1 MENFDA
7 DDMGL
12 KDPDTHKKLKRCQIV
27 NVVLVVAITVLVLVL
42 CIVLPLAIYHYNCRY
57 IADGFLSDDDNSC
70 SSVTS
75 ITSTNDS
82 TPESSPAT
90 QAAWRMS
97 SSWEAGTFVGY
108 RLLTASSLLPKVL
121 LLEATDRI
129 GGRLYSENL
138 PGIDFNV
145 AELGGMRYINNTQ
158 PYITKIIEELGIDHK
173 EFLMAEENDE
183 RPYMFRDLFVQQ
195 KNLREAG
202 KAYQLKP
209 EEQDKTPDELSE

>member
-1 MENFDA
+1 MCEDN
-7 DDMGL
+7 DDKGCSPVSVNPISPQRVVQPCNVS
-12 KDPDTHKKLKRCQIV
+12 DEFEDVEDVIIV
-27 NVVLVVAITVLVLVL
+27 GGG
-42 CIVLPLAIYHYNCRY
+42 P
-57 IADGFLSDDDNSC
+57 
-70 SSVTS
+70 
-75 ITSTNDS
+75 
-82 TPESSPAT
+82 
-90 QAAWRMS
+90 
-97 SSWEAGTFVGY
+97 AGTFVGY

-145 AELGGMRYINNTQ
+145 AELGGMRYINSTQ
-158 PYITKIIEELGIDHK
+158 PYITKIIEDLGIDHK
-173 EFLMAEENDE
+173 RFLMAEENDE

-209 EEQDKTPDELSE
+209 EEQNKTPDELSE